1 MVADSETRAY
11 GSAQNA
17 HYCCSQNA
25 HWVCVLGTRPFRH
38 IADLAILIIV
48 ITIIIYRMLFSNK
61 IFK

>member
-25 HWVCVLGTRPFRH
+25 HWVCVLGTRPFTL
-38 IADLAILIIV
+38 DILLIW
-48 ITIIIYRMLFSNK
+48 LF
-61 IFK
+61 